1 MWWSKYCYT
10 ICIELHWEVIFLW
23 KETTWS
29 TFALITG
36 TIIDIFNV
44 VFTPFYLLKPVLQA
58 IYKFWV
64 WKKKQGPWPKL
75 EKCMKINTCKCINY
89 ICRVH
94 TESWILE
101 KVLKLAQQ
109 FSRPGKSLENRGK
122 VLKKMVKSLECFVCC
137 IFFKLASALSI
148 MSKSFF
154 FIFVKSYSI
163 SPVRLQCIMKKAL
176 FPNWLPIWLP
186 WVWKKRLEK
195 VLNFGSN

>member
-1 MWWSKYCYT
+1 MWWSKYCCT

-36 TIIDIFNV
+36 TIIDIVNV

-75 EKCMKINTCKCINY
+75 EKCMKINTCKCIY

-101 KVLKLAQQ
+101 KVLKFAQQ
-109 FSRPGKSLENRGK
+109 FSRPGKSLENRDK
-122 VLKKMVKSLECFVCC
+122 VWNMVKSLEYFQSNNCFLSEFFYCFCQTLFSLGLVRSSASWKMLCSC
-137 IFFKLASALSI
+137 FFKGI
-148 MSKSFF
+148 
-154 FIFVKSYSI
+154 YW
-163 SPVRLQCIMKKAL
+163 SPIR
-176 FPNWLPIWLP
+176 
-186 WVWKKRLEK
+186 
-195 VLNFGSN
+195 